1 MKVLVTGAAG
11 FLGSHLMLHHLKRGD
26 TVLGIDNFCSSE
38 PNSDHANL
46 IRLLCNTNG
55 KHGLLLDGD
64 ITENGDHGL
73 WGCFTEFESQGLG
86 NRFDIIYNF
95 ACPASPPQYQE
106 MPILTMMTCVAGTG
120 AVLDMASKH
129 KAVVV
134 HASTSE
140 VYGDPEHSPQRESYR
155 GRVNSYGP
163 RACYDEGKR
172 AAEALCYDY
181 LHTYE
186 VDARMVR
193 IFNTYGPHMDPN
205 DGRVVSNFICQALRG
220 EPMTVYGDG
229 SQTRSFCYVDD
240 LIRGI
245 VAVGAL
251 PQNPKGPIN
260 LGNPNEFTVQELAL
274 AVAEKVYGGAGMVKY
289 EKLPVDDPTQ
299 RCPDIGRAKEL
310 LDWEPRVQLSEGLDK
325 TIEYFRG
332 VVK

>member
-11 FLGSHLMLHHLKRGD
+11 FLGSHLMLHHLRQGD

-38 PNSDHANL
+38 SDSDHVKL
-46 IRLLCNTNG
+46 IRLLCSMNG
-55 KHGLLLDGD
+55 KRGMLLDGD
-64 ITENGDHGL
+64 ITEDGDDGL
-73 WGCFTEFESQGLG
+73 WGCFAEFESEGLG
-86 NRFDIIYNF
+86 HRFDLIYNF
-95 ACPASPPQYQE
+95 ACPASPPRYQE

-186 VDARMVR
+186 VDVRIVR
-193 IFNTYGPHMDPN
+193 IFNTYGPHMDPY

-251 PQNPKGPIN
+251 PQNPRGPIN

-274 AVAEKVYGGAGMVKY
+274 AVAEKVCGGAGMIKY

-299 RCPDIGRAKEL
+299 RCPDISRAKEL
-310 LDWEPRVQLSEGLDK
+310 LDWEPKVQLSEGLDK
-325 TIEYFRG
+325 TIEYFRS
-332 VVK
+332 VVR